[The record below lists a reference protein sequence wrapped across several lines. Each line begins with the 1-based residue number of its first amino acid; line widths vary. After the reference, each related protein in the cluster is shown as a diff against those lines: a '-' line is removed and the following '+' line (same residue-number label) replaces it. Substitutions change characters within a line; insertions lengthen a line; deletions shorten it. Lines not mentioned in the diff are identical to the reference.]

1 MPSKKQPNPAAAKA
15 TAPAQA
21 TDNAPID
28 TAAANPP
35 APPPADP
42 PPAVPP
48 LFCCFTDLGDVRR
61 LPEAPT
67 GDTLALGLVQF
78 HAGTI
83 EQFADEGGRT
93 MRIVNAGGALHK
105 YPVPEVPAE
114 TTETTEEG
122 A

>member
-1 MPSKKQPNPAAAKA
+1 MPSKKQSTPAAAKA
-15 TAPAQA
+15 TAPAPA
-21 TDNAPID
+21 TETAPID
-28 TAAANPP
+28 TAAATPP
-35 APPPADP
+35 VPPPADL

-61 LPEAPT
+61 LPEAPA
-67 GDTLALGLVQF
+67 GDTLTLGLVQF

-83 EQFADEGGRT
+83 EQFADEDGRT
-93 MRIVNAGGALHK
+93 MRVVNVGGNPHK

-114 TTETTEEG
+114 TTEEG